1 VEIVMPNHQL
11 QNLLSAFLPLMG
23 GVVLTLISFGVVGK
37 TWKIADP
44 DFEEMWTESMKV
56 MRFGGPALILIG
68 LVATA
73 YMMLSA

>member
-1 VEIVMPNHQL
+1 M
-11 QNLLSAFLPLMG
+11 QNNQIQVLLSAYLPMMG
-23 GVVLTLISFGVVGK
+23 GIVLTLISFGVIGK

-44 DFEEMWTESMKV
+44 DFEEMWTDSMKV

-68 LVATA
+68 LCATA

>member
-1 VEIVMPNHQL
+1 MQNHQL
-11 QNLLSAFLPLMG
+11 QMLLSAFLPMMG
-23 GVVLTLISFGVVGK
+23 GIVLTLISFGIIGK

-44 DFEEMWTESMKV
+44 DFEEMWTESLKV

-73 YMMLSA
+73 YMIMGS